1 MSRGKELVKNTA
13 IVAVGQVCTKF
24 LSFFLLP
31 FYTAVLSTEDYGI
44 VDLFNTYIS
53 LLLPLIVFQIQDALF
68 RFAID
73 VRNDEERQKKVVTT
87 VLCFCT
93 VQSVIFTFIYLVLQS
108 FIDIPYRWY
117 LLSNVIVSVFSGAM
131 LQLIRGLGNNFG
143 YAFSSF
149 LTAASAIFLNIV
161 LVLLFDM
168 GADGLFITSFVSNLL
183 GIIYIVMKEKVYT
196 MLRLRWL
203 SGFLGVAQ
211 NGILSVSQKFST
223 AYTNFYS
230 IFNLTWTENASIHRN
245 DEDSAAYYSGIIET
259 AFRVLA
265 CACLGIIA
273 GVALLFPV
281 LVNENFGDAYYQV
294 PIYMLSSLLYSCIGI
309 FSVVYIAF
317 KKTGE
322 VAKTSLMAAIINL
335 AVNIALIRYIG
346 LYAAS
351 ISSVVAYGVLFLFRF
366 FDIQKIM
373 KISIR
378 LRVFLSVAA
387 VMIIDFAVYYIRINW
402 LSFLNLCAVA
412 LFSLYLNRKIVK
424 ELVGFVRNKMKK

>member
-73 VRNDEERQKKVVTT
+73 VRNDEEGQKKVVTT

-196 MLRLRWL
+196 MLRL
-203 SGFLGVAQ
+203 
-211 NGILSVSQKFST
+211 
-223 AYTNFYS
+223 
-230 IFNLTWTENASIHRN
+230 
-245 DEDSAAYYSGIIET
+245 
-259 AFRVLA
+259 
-265 CACLGIIA
+265 
-273 GVALLFPV
+273 
-281 LVNENFGDAYYQV
+281 
-294 PIYMLSSLLYSCIGI
+294 
-309 FSVVYIAF
+309 
-317 KKTGE
+317 
-322 VAKTSLMAAIINL
+322 
-335 AVNIALIRYIG
+335 
-346 LYAAS
+346 
-351 ISSVVAYGVLFLFRF
+351 
-366 FDIQKIM
+366 
-373 KISIR
+373 
-378 LRVFLSVAA
+378 
-387 VMIIDFAVYYIRINW
+387 
-402 LSFLNLCAVA
+402 
-412 LFSLYLNRKIVK
+412 
-424 ELVGFVRNKMKK
+424 